1 MPGIGW
7 QAPNSKEIRA
17 SRNAL
22 VIADFCNEIGH
33 ERL

>member
-7 QAPNSKEIRA
+7 QALNSKEIPA

-22 VIADFCNEIGH
+22 VIADFCNEICQ
-33 ERL
+33 